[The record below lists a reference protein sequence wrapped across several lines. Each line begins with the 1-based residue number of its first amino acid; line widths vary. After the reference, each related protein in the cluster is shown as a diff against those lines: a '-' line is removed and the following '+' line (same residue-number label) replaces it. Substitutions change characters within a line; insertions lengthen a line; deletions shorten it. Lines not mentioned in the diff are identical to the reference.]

1 MPKVSAT
8 PAGAVAP
15 AVPVGSPAVAGGVGS
30 GFNVPAGVPPPMMAS
45 SNPDR
50 MVQAGL
56 ANNFNGRV
64 ASLWLLPR
72 KVQSGKKKGVYELF
86 CELNIQADDSG
97 LGHDGIVTEYF
108 KVDQLSQWVPSRVD
122 PVWNGTAW
130 VYTPAG
136 SVAGQPATLETY
148 MALHGGN
155 GFPSGKFDAQGRA
168 ETSVLPPDDWR
179 GWYAIP
185 GAQNSRQDFMKGTKW
200 EAFTKALRTLSY
212 DKAAPHVNWGDFRQ
226 LLVGVYGKWLRM
238 PFEFSGGVAPVDEGV
253 DGQQRKPETLCMV
266 ELLDLGPISGVAGR
280 SMVAGGGLSAP
291 AAVVTPAPA
300 APAPAP
306 ATVLSASVAAPIVAP
321 VAAPGGPGLTAR
333 NDPRAVSDATN
344 AILTQLAAS
353 KGHLGATKAE
363 AGAVVFEG
371 VNNMGLDGALA
382 LRWLN
387 DPDWME
393 DDERTFWYVPSK
405 GKLGAT
411 KEIAEALAR
420 QPEKQ

>member
-8 PAGAVAP
+8 PAATAPVSAVPMGGPGTSIPAP
-15 AVPVGSPAVAGGVGS
+15 AT

-200 EAFTKALRTLSY
+200 EAFTKALRTLGY

-238 PFEFSGGVAPVDEGV
+238 PFEFSGGVAPVDEGG
-253 DGQQRKPETLCMV
+253 DGQQKKPETLCMV

-280 SMVAGGGLSAP
+280 SMVAGGGLAAP
-291 AAVVTPAPA
+291 AAVVVAPA
-300 APAPAP
+300 TVAPAPAP
-306 ATVLSASVAAPIVAP
+306 VFDAQSMIAAASIGALPGQAGP
-321 VAAPGGPGLTAR
+321 VAATPAGGLTAK

-344 AILTQLAAS
+344 AILTAAVAQ
-353 KGHLGATKAE
+353 KP
-363 AGAVVFEG
+363 AGILKSEGGSLVYEG
-371 VNNMGLDGALA
+371 VNNLGLDGALA

-387 DPDWME
+387 DNEWME
-393 DDERTFWYVPSK
+393 DDERTFGYDAAKGLIVP
-405 GKLGAT
+405 LPA
-411 KEIAEALAR
+411 A
-420 QPEKQ
+420 